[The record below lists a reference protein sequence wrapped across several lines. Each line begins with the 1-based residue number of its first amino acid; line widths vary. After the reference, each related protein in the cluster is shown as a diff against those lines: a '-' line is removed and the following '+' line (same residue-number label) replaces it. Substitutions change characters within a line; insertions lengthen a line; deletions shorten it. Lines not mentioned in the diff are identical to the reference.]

1 MVAHNVHENISKVQE
16 GDTSLLMFGP
26 LTSLLDYG
34 AEKMDKSGLGRWSV
48 MTVQGEGFNTRIVC
62 GYNTCYN
69 NNANSS
75 TSYQQH
81 RRYLINKRKDL
92 TCPRTKF
99 REDLI
104 DQLSKWREEGD
115 QLIVCLDA
123 NENIYTKS
131 IGRELT
137 NLDGL
142 AKREVVGNFTGKQ
155 VGPTFFRG
163 SNPIDGVWA
172 TSDITISMPASCL

>member
-1 MVAHNVHENISKVQE
+1 M
-16 GDTSLLMFGP
+16 MFGP
-26 LTSLLDYG
+26 LTSSLDYG

-48 MTVQGEGFNTRIVC
+48 MTVQGEGFKTRIVC
-62 GYNTCYN
+62 GYNPCYN

-104 DQLSKWREEGD
+104 EQLSKWREEGD
-115 QLIVCLDA
+115 RLIVCLDA

-131 IGRELT
+131 IGKELT

-142 AKREVVGNFTGKQ
+142 AMSKWVLRSSEAQTQSTAFGQ
-155 VGPTFFRG
+155 PQ
-163 SNPIDGVWA
+163 
-172 TSDITISMPASCL
+172 ISPSPMPASCP